1 MGADRLMAGMRR
13 SARWTAISAVLG
25 VTAVLA
31 ASLWQSPVHAQGPA
45 LTTSYVTPF
54 PDNDSYRLEV
64 WGDVLAEGL
73 LAGLVDQLAD
83 EPRIA
88 VQRRHRPMQSLL
100 RANFDDDVAEIVSE
114 IARSNAHIVVI
125 LTGLNDRFAI
135 RLANG
140 RRAPVGSEPWQQEY
154 GRRLDRLMRAFKAQR
169 IAVYWVGLPIMR
181 RPDLSDEM
189 QAINGVLRERAY
201 AAGQKMI
208 DVYAA
213 TANQDGRYDAFGPDI
228 SGASRLLRQPDG
240 ITFTA
245 AGNRKLAHFVEREL
259 KRDLVQARAQ
269 RSIPLAGGEAEQR
282 LIRPLRAA
290 PSAAATT
297 ARATSTPAAGGEA
310 EPGSG
315 SGPASGPAP
324 TRPATTPAEGDL
336 KADNG
341 RVTLADSSSGGR
353 PENVTIDLPRPTI
366 SGSLMALLARRAAS
380 DRANQP
386 GEVLVREIPGGL
398 TLSRTISMAATAGT
412 APRRALP
419 SQTPYFRVL
428 VKGERL
434 EPKAGRADDIA
445 WPPISKPAPVAPTT
459 PAAAQPTKIS
469 PEAPEAA
476 VAPQP
481 VPRPV
486 VRPATRPQTR

>member
-1 MGADRLMAGMRR
+1 MGADKLSAGMIRG
-13 SARWTAISAVLG
+13 ARWVARAAMLCVSV
-25 VTAVLA
+25 VLA
-31 ASLWQSPVHAQGPA
+31 SGIWQNPARAQGA
-45 LTTSYVTPF
+45 AAATSYITPF

-73 LAGLVDQLAD
+73 LAGLVEQLAD

-100 RANFDDDVAEIVSE
+100 RTSFDEDLAEIVSE

-154 GRRLDRLMRAFKAQR
+154 GRRLDRVMRAFKAQR

-208 DVYAA
+208 DVFAA
-213 TANQDGRYDAFGPDI
+213 TANQDGRYDSFGPDI
-228 SGASRLLRQPDG
+228 TGTNRLLRQADG
-240 ITFTA
+240 ITFTP

-269 RSIPLAGGEAEQR
+269 RSIPLAGSEPEQR
-282 LIRPLRAA
+282 LIRPAPAA
-290 PSAAATT
+290 QP
-297 ARATSTPAAGGEA
+297 ATSTARTPKTPTVAAGGNA
-310 EPGSG
+310 AAPGSG
-315 SGPASGPAP
+315 SAPA
-324 TRPATTPAEGDL
+324 RPAAAPSEGDL
-336 KADNG
+336 KAENG
-341 RVTLADSSSGGR
+341 RVTLADAGSGGR

-366 SGSLMALLARRAAS
+366 PASLMALLARRAAS

-386 GEVLVREIPGGL
+386 GDVLIREIPGGL
-398 TLSRTISMAATAGT
+398 TLSRTISMAATPGT
-412 APRRALP
+412 VPRRSLP
-419 SQTPYFRVL
+419 SQTPFFRVL

-434 EPKAGRADDIA
+434 EPKAGRADDIV
-445 WPPISKPAPVAPTT
+445 WPPISKPTPVAPAT
-459 PAAAQPTKIS
+459 PAAAQQSNTS
-469 PEAPEAA
+469 PETPAPA

-486 VRPATRPQTR
+486 TRPGNRPVTQPATR